1 MCAVFVVLCVGAFGL
16 YVGLTGHV
24 PENSSISAS
33 GLTGQNAG
41 SLFAVG
47 LLSGMVMYVALCGIR
62 YRPFL
67 CFVWVW

>member
-16 YVGLTGHV
+16 FVGLTGHV

-41 SLFAVG
+41 SLFIVG
-47 LLSGMVMYVALCGIR
+47 LLSGMVMFFYD
-62 YRPFL
+62 
-67 CFVWVW
+67 